1 MTDPSDF
8 DNTFMPKSRE
18 FITKYRQIFL
28 DKYFSID
35 SKILDIGNQDKYE
48 LQMSG
53 LAISSF
59 DIVPD
64 SQADYIGDITTH
76 NTEIPDS
83 FFDGVICMEVL
94 EHTVDPFAAISE
106 ISRIMKPGGYL
117 FVTSP
122 LNARIHGPIPDCW
135 RFTEFG
141 LKLLLRDFQMIQFE
155 KFNTPDRNLFPL
167 HYAAIVRKQPN
178 QEISDPRKIKFE
190 PVD

>member
-1 MTDPSDF
+1 VTDPSDF
-8 DNTFMPKSRE
+8 DNKFMPKSRE
-18 FITKYRQIFL
+18 FISKYRQIFL
-28 DKYFSID
+28 DKYFLVD

-53 LAISSF
+53 LAISSL
-59 DIVPD
+59 DIAPD

-141 LKLLLRDFQMIQFE
+141 LKLLLRDFEMIQFE

-167 HYAAIVRKQPN
+167 HYATIVRKQPN
-178 QEISDPRKIKFE
+178 QEVSDPRKIKFE